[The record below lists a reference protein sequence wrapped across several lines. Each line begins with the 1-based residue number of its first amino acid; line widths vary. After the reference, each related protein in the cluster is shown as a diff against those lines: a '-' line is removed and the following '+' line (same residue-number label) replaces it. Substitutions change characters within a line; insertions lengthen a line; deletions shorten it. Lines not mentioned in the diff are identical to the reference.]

1 MCAAFFAA
9 FFQLPLARRSET
21 YSADHS
27 LDIMRMPPA
36 TAITG
41 SGDPAKRQSY
51 DRYGTEDVQDQGVR
65 RRSAASGRHEEEID
79 PFEMFNMFFG
89 GMPMG
94 AGFQN
99 ARVYRTDGA
108 RRQQS
113 APQAHHHPETNV
125 RSLIQ
130 LLPLLCLAFFTF
142 WPNTVDYAYNLK
154 KTDAFSV
161 EQRTNNMKVPFYVR
175 SGKEFREQYPVGTDR
190 RIRLEHRVEYEYR
203 ENLEAN
209 CYYER
214 VQQKKLYR
222 YGEKARA
229 QRMKLPHCEELQQW

>member
-1 MCAAFFAA
+1 
-9 FFQLPLARRSET
+9 
-21 YSADHS
+21 
-27 LDIMRMPPA
+27 MRMPPA

-99 ARVYRTDGA
+99 ARVYR
-108 RRQQS
+108 
-113 APQAHHHPETNV
+113 
-125 RSLIQ
+125 IQ